1 MYTAQNTSA
10 YGQTNGRGRND
21 QLRDS
26 TESVNSTN
34 IAPVANVTIASRESH
49 ERPRRAP
56 HLTRALQHRNYR
68 LFFSGQTVSLV
79 GTWITRI
86 ATSWLVYRLSGS
98 VFLLGVVGFF
108 GQIPTLILAPFA
120 GVLVDRMDRHRILVV
135 TQFLSMLQSVGLAVL
150 TFSGIITV
158 ADVLMLQVAQG
169 IINAFDTPA
178 RQAFVV
184 EMVEDRADLP
194 NAIALNSSMVN
205 ASRVIGP
212 SIGGLIIAAVG
223 EGWCFTIDAVSYL
236 AVIASLLA
244 MRIVKLEKTRPDTH
258 VWEELRNGFQY
269 VTRFVP
275 VRESL
280 LLLALVGTMGMPYTV
295 LMPAIAAGVLHG
307 GPHTLGYLM
316 TASGLGALGGALYL
330 ASRTSVLGLGRAIVV
345 ATITFGAALVA
356 FSLSRVLWLSL
367 LLMPFVGGGM
377 MVEMAST
384 NTIIQTIVD
393 DQMRGRVMAFYTMA
407 FLGTAPLGSLLAG
420 FVADHIG
427 PMKTIMLGG
436 ASCIIAGAVFAWRL
450 PTLRAHVRPIYI
462 ERGILAAT
470 EIEAGSKAL

>member
-1 MYTAQNTSA
+1 
-10 YGQTNGRGRND
+10 
-21 QLRDS
+21 
-26 TESVNSTN
+26 
-34 IAPVANVTIASRESH
+34 VTIASREPS
-49 ERPRRAP
+49 ERPRRSQ

-108 GQIPTLILAPFA
+108 GQIPTLALAPFA
-120 GVLVDRMDRHRILVV
+120 GVLVDRWDRHRILIV
-135 TQFLSMLQSVGLAVL
+135 TQFLSMLQSVALAGL
-150 TFSGIITV
+150 TFAGIITV
-158 ADVLMLQVAQG
+158 PDVLILQVVQG

-212 SIGGLIIAAVG
+212 SIGGIIIAAVG
-223 EGWCFTIDAVSYL
+223 EGWCFTLDAISYL
-236 AVIASLLA
+236 AVIASLVA
-244 MRIVKLEKTRPDTH
+244 MRIVKLERTRGETK
-258 VWEELRNGFQY
+258 VWEELRDGFRY
-269 VTRFVP
+269 VVNFSP
-275 VRESL
+275 VRDSL
-280 LLLALVGTMGMPYTV
+280 LLLALVGTMGVPYSV
-295 LMPAIAAGVLHG
+295 LMPAIAASVLHG

-316 TASGLGALGGALYL
+316 TASGVGALGGALYL

-345 ATITFGAALVA
+345 ATITFGASLVA
-356 FSLSRVLWLSL
+356 FSFSRSVWVSL
-367 LLMPFVGGGM
+367 LVLPFVGGGM

-384 NTIIQTIVD
+384 NTILQTIVD
-393 DQMRGRVMAFYTMA
+393 DHLRGRVMAFYTMA

-427 PMKTIMLGG
+427 PMKTILLGG
-436 ASCIIAGAVFAWRL
+436 SSCIVAGALFALRL
-450 PTLRAHVRPIYI
+450 PHLRARVRPIYI
-462 ERGILAAT
+462 ERGILAAA
-470 EIEAGSKAL
+470 EIEGGSKAL